1 MVRPILEYASPIWDP
16 YQQTDI
22 KSLEQVQRRAA
33 RYVFN
38 DYSTITPG
46 SVTKM
51 LDDLE
56 WEPLEVR
63 RRHDRLSMLYRMQ
76 HNLVDIP
83 ANRYLSSSDSRTR
96 GTVKFFQENLLQL
109 LLPKD
114 CKRMEQI
121 AIQSCDCSLPGRLQ
135 VIPTGVTCS
144 INGIREVTVHSFNQP
159 LVLST
164 CT

>member
-1 MVRPILEYASPIWDP
+1 MLEACTPPVKASTYKIMVRPILEYASPLWDP

-22 KSLEQVQRRAA
+22 KALEQAQRRAA

-38 DYSTITPG
+38 DYSTRTPG
-46 SVTKM
+46 CVTKM

-76 HNLVDIP
+76 HDLVDIP

-96 GTVKFFQENLLQL
+96 GTVKFFQERISDTTYSNSFYPRTAREWKK
-109 LLPKD
+109 LPS
-114 CKRMEQI
+114 RVVS
-121 AIQSCDCSLPGRLQ
+121 AASLEDFRSSLR
-135 VIPTGVTCS
+135 V
-144 INGIREVTVHSFNQP
+144 
-159 LVLST
+159 
-164 CT
+164 

>member
-1 MVRPILEYASPIWDP
+1 MVRPILENASPVWDP

-22 KSLEQVQRRAA
+22 KALEQVQQSAA

-38 DYSTITPG
+38 DYSARTPG
-46 SVTKM
+46 CVTKM

-56 WEPLEVR
+56 WEPLEV

-96 GTVKFFQENLLQL
+96 GTVKFFQERISDTTYSNSFYPGIAREWNK
-109 LLPKD
+109 LPS
-114 CKRMEQI
+114 RVVSV
-121 AIQSCDCSLPGRLQ
+121 ASLEDFRSSLR
-135 VIPTGVTCS
+135 V
-144 INGIREVTVHSFNQP
+144 
-159 LVLST
+159 
-164 CT
+164 